1 MFKISFRIQL
11 ALVISNYYNF
21 DELGTVGRITCSH
34 ELFDN
39 CMDKALVD
47 TMRKVTEDNC
57 TIPIVM
63 DNSKICTKPEDIKKA
78 FFIARTRM
86 LNEANDCDFSCKTLL
101 IMSHAV
107 GGNHGQHGKSNGDNM
122 ANHGNPTM
130 NDMANMGNHGQSS
143 EKMMENLMETQGN
156 LPMDSMKNHMGNL
169 VKSPSDDLANNMGHH
184 GNQQAKN
191 MAVSMATH
199 GSSPK
204 EEIKSRMRNPENP
217 TSKNAIDMRKRAN
230 QGMKVGDGHN
240 LSSAMSMMKE
250 MDDSKQAS
258 GLKSG
263 KTERNEHV
271 ILLFPP
277 KIKMIKEHQLYSILN
292 LVAEAGNRYMLL

>member
-1 MFKISFRIQL
+1 M
-11 ALVISNYYNF
+11 
-21 DELGTVGRITCSH
+21 
-34 ELFDN
+34 DN
-39 CMDKALVD
+39 ALVD

-78 FFIARTRM
+78 FFVARTRM

-107 GGNHGQHGKSNGDNM
+107 GGNHGQHGKSDGDNM

-143 EKMMENLMETQGN
+143 EKLMENPMNTKRN
-156 LPMDSMKNHMGNL
+156 LPIQNMKTHMGNL
-169 VKSPSDDLANNMGHH
+169 AKSPGDDMANNMGHH

-191 MAVSMATH
+191 MVMSMATI

-204 EEIKSRMRNPENP
+204 EKIESRMRNPKNPSSENE
-217 TSKNAIDMRKRAN
+217 IDMGKRTN
-230 QGMKVGDGHN
+230 QGMKVDDGHN
-240 LSSAMSMMKE
+240 LSSAISMMKE
-250 MDDSKQAS
+250 MDDSKRANE
-258 GLKSG
+258 LKSG

-292 LVAEAGNRYMLL
+292 LVAEAGNKNMRL